1 GILRNRA
8 PMKSTLSSAPTLEA
22 LYQGL
27 APLSIGAGWAK
38 PTPSLWPAP
47 RKTFH
52 PAHWR
57 WEDGKAA
64 LTAASRL
71 VNTELAER
79 RNLIL
84 FNPVEGNTY
93 ATVRTLI
100 CAYQCVLPG
109 ETARSHR
116 HTPNALRF
124 ILE

>member
-1 GILRNRA
+1 MQTMTTTDLV
-8 PMKSTLSSAPTLEA
+8 SSPSLEA

-38 PTPSLWPAP
+38 PTPSLWPEP
-47 RKTFH
+47 HKNFE
-52 PAHWR
+52 PAMWR
-57 WEDGKAA
+57 WADGRAA
-64 LTAASRL
+64 LTAAGRL

-100 CAYQCVLPG
+100 AAYQSVLPG
-109 ETARSHR
+109 ETTRSHR

-124 ILE
+124 